1 MLQDIKRNQDL
12 IEQSIAWADRFGK
25 DAFPREVFKN
35 YRRKLKRIS
44 EALSDNCSA
53 AAYGESQVG
62 KSYLMSSLLS
72 SPESPFVI
80 INKGRAYSFID
91 EINSSGGENTQKETT
106 GVITRFTIRQT
117 NQKMADY
124 VKVSNLS
131 IVDIILLLADSYH
144 NDVKIDQES
153 VLLHDNINLKL
164 SQMSELWEDRKYRQ
178 AIITEDDVRD
188 ICDYV
193 KDIIGTSA
201 VNISRSEFCKIVPT
215 IIQHVRHENW
225 VQIFGLLWNNNSE
238 MNRLFNSL
246 VNEYEKLNF
255 QTDVYVP
262 FEAVMRDNG
271 TLLNI
276 EWLDSVCGVHKDMR
290 KYEEYTDVYGSNGE
304 LLASN
309 FSKAFLSALV
319 GEITFVLPESIAKER
334 KFLNK
339 IDLLDFPGARSR
351 EKLKEQDLGTV
362 LHTVLRR
369 GKVAYL
375 FNKYS
380 RSLKISSVLFCH
392 HNHQKAEPSIG
403 STISSWVE
411 SSAGIGKTP
420 EERAHMLQKTNGIAP
435 LFMIC
440 TKFNSD
446 LERGKLDT
454 PETKH
459 KLDSHWAR
467 FNTTI
472 PEIIKQEKWFE
483 NWVPEGGLF
492 RSRAFQNIYLLR
504 DFYYSSKNQLFDG
517 YDGRT
522 GAIER
527 CVHEHRDYPEYFTD
541 LFQSFCAN
549 SFVKKHFANPAQ
561 SWEDVATVNNDGS
574 KSIIRNLDA
583 IAGVLDAARREKYL
597 QELIEIKNDIYS
609 RLSVHFESDD
619 KEENNK
625 KVRRI
630 VGDIKLKTEFAF
642 GEHPELFGQIID
654 GLMVSSADLR
664 SISYDIIVRHI
675 EEPKSV
681 SSIKMIRAFCNIN
694 TKDSKAA
701 NISKLCA
708 RYLMTEDE
716 LKLFLAEKELTI
728 DDVVSDDTEL
738 LATVPDVIAKHIVEY
753 WNNHINEQVSQ
764 LSDVLPH
771 SDQIAFMLMSLLGK
785 LGVKKDIADK
795 IDKYYAVFDLDSLP
809 NAIADYASLTLNNFV
824 STAGRKY
831 MSDEDIKYVAKKAE
845 ACQLDIDL
853 KSSASSSKVKRQP
866 LLDVLDALD
875 RSRNEMNN
883 VRIDMSTLKK
893 LPFWDSYQR
902 WENFIA
908 IGLLYASDI
917 SQVNPVENAAVKQLM
932 ESCNELYN

>member
-1 MLQDIKRNQDL
+1 MLKDIKKNQDL
-12 IEQSIAWADRFGK
+12 IEQSIAWADQFEK

-35 YRRKLKRIS
+35 HRRKLKRID
-44 EALSDNCSA
+44 EALSENCSA

-72 SPESPFVI
+72 SPDSPFVI
-80 INKGRAYSFID
+80 YNKGKAYSFID
-91 EINSSGGENTQKETT
+91 EINSSGGENTKKETT

-117 NQKMADY
+117 NSKMKDY
-124 VKVSNLS
+124 VKVKNLS

-164 SQMSELWEDRKYRQ
+164 SQMSDIWSDHKYKQ
-178 AIITEDDVRD
+178 TVISEDDVRD
-188 ICDYV
+188 ICDYAREV
-193 KDIIGTSA
+193 IGTSA
-201 VNISRSEFCKIVPT
+201 VNVCKSDFCKIVPNV
-215 IIQHVRHENW
+215 IQHVRYEHW
-225 VQIFGLLWNNNSE
+225 VQIFGLLWNNNPE
-238 MNRLFNSL
+238 LNRLFNSL
-246 VNEYEKLNF
+246 VNEYKKLHF

-262 FEAVMRDNG
+262 FEAVMRENG

-276 EWLDSVCGVHKDMR
+276 EWLDSVCGIHKDMG
-290 KYEEYTDVYGSNGE
+290 KYEEYTDVYDENGE
-304 LLASN
+304 VLASG
-309 FSKAFLSALV
+309 FSKAFLSALI
-319 GEITFVLPESIAKER
+319 GEITFVLPETIAKER

-351 EKLKEQDLGTV
+351 EKLKEQELGTV
-362 LHTVLRR
+362 LPIVLRR

-392 HNHQKAEPSIG
+392 HNDMKTEPSIG
-403 STISSWVE
+403 STVSYWVD
-411 SSAGIGKTP
+411 SNIGDTPSA
-420 EERAHMLQKTNGIAP
+420 RAQMLQKTNGISP

-440 TKFNSD
+440 TKFNID
-446 LERGKLDT
+446 LERAKLDM
-454 PETKH
+454 PENKQ

-483 NWVPEGGLF
+483 DWVPTGGSF
-492 RSRAFQNIYLLR
+492 SSKAFQNIYLLR
-504 DFYYSSKNQLFDG
+504 DFYYSCKNQVFDG
-517 YDGRT
+517 YNGNT
-522 GAIER
+522 GETEKS
-527 CVHEHRDYPEYFTD
+527 VHVHPDYPDYFTD
-541 LFQSFCAN
+541 LYNSFCAN
-549 SFVKKHFANPAQ
+549 SFVKKHFANPTQ

-583 IAGVLDAARREKYL
+583 IADVLDSARREKYL
-597 QELIEIKNDIYS
+597 HELQEIKKDIYS
-609 RLSVHFESDD
+609 RLGVHFESDD

-630 VGDIKLKTEFAF
+630 TGDIKLKTEFAF

-654 GLMVSSADLR
+654 GLMLSSADLR
-664 SISYDIIVRHI
+664 SIAYDIIVRHT

-681 SSIKMIRAFCNIN
+681 SSVKMIRAFCDIN
-694 TKDSKAA
+694 TAA
-701 NISKLCA
+701 PREANVAKLCA

-716 LKLFLAEKELTI
+716 LKAFLAEKELTI

-753 WNNHINEQVSQ
+753 WNDHINEQVSR
-764 LSDVLPH
+764 LSEVLPH
-771 SDQIAFMLMSLLGK
+771 SDQIAFMLTSLLGK

-795 IDKYYAVFDLDSLP
+795 IDKYYSIFEIESLP
-809 NAIADYASLTLNNFV
+809 NAIADYAALTLNNFV

-831 MSDEDIKYVAKKAE
+831 MTDKDIKYVAEKAK
-845 ACQLDIDL
+845 ACHLEIDL
-853 KSSASSSKVKRQP
+853 TSSASSSKVKRQP
-866 LLDVLDALD
+866 LLDVLNALD
-875 RSRNEMNN
+875 KSRSEMNN
-883 VRIDMSTLKK
+883 ERIDMETLKK

-902 WENFIA
+902 WENFIT
-908 IGLLYASDI
+908 IGLLYSSDI
-917 SQVNPVENAAVKQLM
+917 SKVDPVENAAIKQLM
-932 ESCNELYN
+932 DTCNELYN